1 MRGMGRRGAARDR
14 FSSNNATSGRN
25 MQSAPPGDAMNWYRE
40 ISPTEKRTLWT
51 CFGGWALDAVDTQ
64 AFSLVI
70 PALIATWGIGKG
82 QAGLIGGA
90 TLVAGALG
98 GLVAGVLSDRF
109 GRVRALQITV
119 LWFSLFTLLSACAQ
133 NYEQLLV
140 LKSLQGLGFGGEWTA
155 GSVLLSE
162 TIRAKHR
169 GKALGIVQ
177 SAWGFGWAGAVLL
190 YAIVFSW
197 VSPQWAWRVLFALG
211 AIPAVLVL
219 YARRN
224 VPEPPR
230 DTSATTHTLDAKLPV
245 LGIFDRSV
253 IRTTIVGGLI
263 GLGAH
268 GGYHAITTW
277 LPTYLKTQRHLSV
290 LGTGGYLAVVIV
302 AFICGCFV
310 SAWLQDRIG
319 RRLNLVLFALCCAI
333 TVNLYVFLPIG
344 DTAMLALSF
353 PLGLFSAGIPA
364 TLGALFNELYPQGV
378 RGTGVG
384 FCYNFGRIVSAGF
397 PVLVGHMG
405 NSMPI
410 GSALGIDA
418 GAAYGLVVIAALM
431 LPETKG
437 RKIADTRSS
446 GDPGTQNRQADAAH
460 VASASRDAQKAHEA
474 RAS

>member
-1 MRGMGRRGAARDR
+1 
-14 FSSNNATSGRN
+14 
-25 MQSAPPGDAMNWYRE
+25 MNWYRE

-98 GLVAGVLSDRF
+98 GLLAGVLSDRF

-162 TIRAKHR
+162 TIRAQHR

-190 YAIVFSW
+190 YAIAFSW
-197 VSPQWAWRVLFALG
+197 LSPEWAWRALFALG
-211 AIPAVLVL
+211 AIPALLVL

-230 DTSATTHTLDAKLPV
+230 DTTSATARKLEAKLPV
-245 LGIFDRSV
+245 IGIFDRSV
-253 IRTTIVGGLI
+253 IRTTIVGGMI

-277 LPTYLKTQRHLSV
+277 LPTYLKTERHLSV
-290 LGTGGYLAVVIV
+290 LGTGAYLAVVIA

-319 RRLNLVLFALCCAI
+319 RRKNLILFAVCCAV

-344 DTAMLALSF
+344 DTAMLVLSF

-397 PVLVGHMG
+397 PVLVGHMA

-418 GAAYGLVVIAALM
+418 GAAYGLVVIAALL

-437 RKIADTRSS
+437 RRIAAVNAPSHQ
-446 GDPGTQNRQADAAH
+446 GTQKEAAQQQATQAH
-460 VASASRDAQKAHEA
+460 
-474 RAS
+474 RA

>member
-1 MRGMGRRGAARDR
+1 M
-14 FSSNNATSGRN
+14 SGRN
-25 MQSAPPGDAMNWYRE
+25 AQSAPPGDAMSWYRE

-98 GLVAGVLSDRF
+98 GLLAGVLSDRY

-119 LWFSLFTLLSACAQ
+119 LWFSVFTLLSACAQ

-190 YAIVFSW
+190 YAVVFSW
-197 VSPQWAWRVLFALG
+197 VSPEWAWRLLFALG

-230 DTSATTHTLDAKLPV
+230 DTTSGGANDKARKLDTSLPV

-253 IRTTIVGGLI
+253 IRTTIVGGVI

-302 AFICGCFV
+302 AFICGCFL

-319 RRLNLVLFALCCAI
+319 RRMNLILFALCCAI

-418 GAAYGLVVIAALM
+418 GAAYGLVVIAALL

-437 RKIADTRSS
+437 RKIAEVGPTDR
-446 GDPGTQNRQADAAH
+446 PGTPNKQHDAAH
-460 VASASRDAQKAHEA
+460 VANPSNDAQNAH
-474 RAS
+474 ASQ